1 MSGLKYFF
9 KTPLRQQYADWK
21 EYKDLCRRS
30 ACAIDKVG
38 EAKSR
43 ISHMCTPDEKL
54 TKGYACIT
62 YKLEPTEDAKA
73 LSLVTVYCP
82 DFYEGTETSL
92 CEHLHCP
99 YGQKNREYHCA
110 CADSDALR
118 VAKQTFWAKK
128 FAKVK

>member
-1 MSGLKYFF
+1 MSKLRYIL
-9 KTPLRQQYADWK
+9 KTPWCQQLADRK

-43 ISHMCTPDEKL
+43 ISHMCTPDEKV
-54 TKGYACIT
+54 TQGHACIN
-62 YKLEPTEDAKA
+62 YKLEPSEDAKS

-82 DFYEGTETSL
+82 DFYEVQSARL
-92 CEHLHCP
+92 CEHLHCRHV
-99 YGQKNREYHCA
+99 QKKREYHRACECA
-110 CADSDALR
+110 DALR

>member
-1 MSGLKYFF
+1 MSKLKYIL
-9 KTPLRQQYADWK
+9 KTPLRQQLADRK

-43 ISHMCTPDEKL
+43 ISHMCTPDEKV
-54 TKGYACIT
+54 TQGHACIN
-62 YKLEPTEDAKA
+62 YKLEPSQDAKS

-82 DFYEGTETSL
+82 DFYEVQSARL

-99 YGQKNREYHCA
+99 YGQKNLDYHRA
-110 CADSDALR
+110 CADADALR
-118 VAKQTFWAKK
+118 IATQTFWAMK

>member
-1 MSGLKYFF
+1 MSKLKYIL
-9 KTPLRQQYADWK
+9 KTPLRQQLADWK

-43 ISHMCTPDEKL
+43 ISHMCTPDEKV
-54 TKGYACIT
+54 TQGHACIN
-62 YKLEPTEDAKA
+62 YKLEPSEDAKS

-82 DFYEGTETSL
+82 DFYEVQSARL

-99 YGQKNREYHCA
+99 HGQKNLEYHCA
-110 CADSDALR
+110 CADADKLR
-118 VAKQTFWAKK
+118 IATRTFWTKK